1 LERYPEKIHWDN
13 LSLNESPNAIRLLER
28 YPEKI
33 NWHYLSSNPAAI
45 RLLEE
50 NPDKIHW
57 WWLSKNPAAVHLL
70 KQNPDKIDCGMLSQ
84 NPNIMEIIC
93 GLDYDVMKGTMQPFA
108 EELTSYVFHP
118 VRMNRI
124 AEQYNIPFD
133 ELITDIY

>member
-1 LERYPEKIHWDN
+1 MRAQMPSVYWKGT
-13 LSLNESPNAIRLLER
+13 
-28 YPEKI
+28 PEKI

-70 KQNPDKIDCGMLSQ
+70 KQNPDKIDLGMLSQ

-93 GLDYDVMKGTMQPFA
+93 ELDYDAMKGTMQPFA

-124 AEQYNIPFD
+124 AERNNISFD
-133 ELITDIY
+133 DLTNDIY